1 MKRVVAVLQVLWLAC
16 VVPCNA
22 MEALSPASMDEAY
35 TYRVEV
41 LQVTDI
47 EPFQRSLDGFLKT
60 LEDSGFVQGRNLEVH
75 RVKID
80 FDLENGGFWD
90 RLGVL
95 LRIRKEAMRI
105 AAARPNLVLTI
116 GTPATKY
123 ARAILD
129 EAHVP
134 VVFTAVANPADADC
148 PSLTDAGPGVT
159 GATLYSDMDES
170 LRIVKQVFPA
180 VQRIGMVHTDDE
192 NGIAHVEAARAAAAG
207 MGITV
212 ASQQVAKHDSI
223 IPPVKRLY
231 DGGAGAQVFAVPLD
245 AYYALR
251 DYEPARDL
259 SDFGRENQVPVV
271 SFAMMR
277 VPGAMLYVG
286 SDFEVV
292 GQLAGTQA
300 VKILKRRVKP
310 DVLPILRQARPTV
323 LVDPQRVSALKIDL
337 PPALLEHKAEGKE
350 GFWQLSVER

>member
-1 MKRVVAVLQVLWLAC
+1 MKRVVALLQVLWLAC
-16 VVPCNA
+16 AVPCVA
-22 MEALSPASMDEAY
+22 MEALSPASMDEQY

-47 EPFQRSLDGFLKT
+47 EPFQQSLDGFLKA
-60 LEDSGFVQGRNLEVH
+60 LEDAGFAQGRNLDVH

-80 FDLENGGFWD
+80 FDVENGGFWD

-159 GATLYSDMDES
+159 GATLYSDMGES
-170 LRIVKQVFPA
+170 MRIVKEVFPA
-180 VQRIGMVHTDDE
+180 VQKIGMVHTEDE
-192 NGIAHVEAARAAAAG
+192 NGVAHVEAARAAGREVG
-207 MGITV
+207 MAV

-223 IPPVKRLY
+223 IPAVKRLY
-231 DGGAGAQVFAVPLD
+231 EGGAGAQVFAVPLD

-251 DYEPARDL
+251 NYEPAKDL
-259 SDFGRENQVPVV
+259 SDFGSENQVPVI

-286 SDFEVV
+286 ADFEVV
-292 GQLAGTQA
+292 GRLAGTQA
-300 VKILKRRVKP
+300 VKILKRHVKP
-310 DVLPILRQARPTV
+310 DILPILRQARPTV
-323 LVDPQRVSALKIDL
+323 LVDPQRVSALKVEL
-337 PPALLEHKAEGKE
+337 PASMLEHKVEGRA
-350 GFWQLSVER
+350 GFWQLSLER